1 MHTTEQLAKRFGKS
15 TRTITTWASQADLG
29 TPRYNQRTKRREFSD
44 EDVAKIMAVA
54 GIDEDATEPAAIV
67 VGNHQTVLPAPT
79 LPDSY
84 SLEAFR
90 SVPITQFDDI
100 DAGRLAAQ
108 KLRELTEFSRSHRQH
123 LQAKAHE
130 ARMVAEDLGSAI
142 ADADREALIY
152 EITTA
157 QAATEINRATE
168 QIQRGQK
175 KLGKYARGGGDS

>member
-1 MHTTEQLAKRFGKS
+1 MKTKSQLATRFGVSEK
-15 TRTITTWASQADLG
+15 TIDNWASQAQLRPQYQG
-29 TPRYNQRTKRREFSD
+29 KRRVFSD
-44 EDVAKIMAVA
+44 ADVAAMMAVA

-67 VGNHQTVLPAPT
+67 VGNHQTVLPAPN

-130 ARMVAEDLGSAI
+130 ARMVADDLGSAI
-142 ADADREALIY
+142 ADADQEALIY

>member
-1 MHTTEQLAKRFGKS
+1 MHTKEDLARRFAR
-15 TRTITTWASQADLG
+15 TPRTIDLWASQAGL
-29 TPRYNQRTKRREFSD
+29 PKRKRGNRRVFSD
-44 EDVAKIMAVA
+44 TDVAAMMAVA
-54 GIDEDATEPAAIV
+54 GIDEDATEPAAAIV
-67 VGNHQTVLPAPT
+67 IGNHQTVLPAPT

-130 ARMVAEDLGSAI
+130 ARMVADDLGSAI

-152 EITTA
+152 EIATA

-175 KLGKYARGGGDS
+175 KLGKYARGDSSHA